1 MGGEIVNACVA
12 GLVFG
17 PAGRYK
23 LVDEGA
29 DRLAGGGR
37 EMAAVLR
44 DLLVVAMRLVDR
56 PVGLLER
63 S

>member
-1 MGGEIVNACVA
+1 MGREMVDACVA
-12 GLVFG
+12 RLVFG
-17 PAGRYK
+17 PASRYE

-44 DLLVVAMRLVDR
+44 DPLVVAMRLVDR